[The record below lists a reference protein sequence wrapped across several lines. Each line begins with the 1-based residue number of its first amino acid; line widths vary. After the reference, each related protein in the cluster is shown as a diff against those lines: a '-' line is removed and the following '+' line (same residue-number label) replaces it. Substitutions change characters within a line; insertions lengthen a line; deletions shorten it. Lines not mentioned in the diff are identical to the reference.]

1 MVIGVPE
8 QAVVEC
14 CLVLLGMVDV
24 NIHRMPCRVLGQA
37 MPARISGSEKTHERA
52 VDEVILVVVVRH
64 ERAGSFVQH
73 GFMVSVQVT
82 EVAPAVLVYQLTLG
96 LKGVGPLHDRL
107 DVAQISRVA
116 IAACGDEASH
126 YG

>member
-1 MVIGVPE
+1 MKQIKVI
-8 QAVVEC
+8 VEKHSD
-14 CLVLLGMVDV
+14 GY
-24 NIHRMPCRVLGQA
+24 
-37 MPARISGSEKTHERA
+37 
-52 VDEVILVVVVRH
+52 
-64 ERAGSFVQH
+64 
-73 GFMVSVQVT
+73 
-82 EVAPAVLVYQLTLG
+82 VAYPLG